1 MRVEQLDYELP
12 PDRIAAAPAE
22 PRDAARL
29 LVVRRGS
36 NQLEHHHVRDLPRLG
51 LLKSGDLLVVNQT
64 KVLPAY
70 LIARRTNTGGTVTG
84 LYLASPAPRQW
95 LIMLESRGTLREGET
110 LTFANGQTL
119 ALRQKLGGGQWLVE
133 TDADLFTVGST
144 PLPPYIRRAR
154 KKLHRP
160 EVIDNDAE
168 RYNTV
173 YAAEPG
179 SIAAPTAGLHL
190 TPGILAELDNQ
201 GVQRAAVTLHVGIGT
216 FAPIR
221 CDDLTQHQMHR
232 EHMRVPI
239 ETIRLLQQTRAAGG
253 RIVAVGTTTI
263 RALESLPDDL
273 DAIEADFSIDT
284 DLFIYPDSP
293 TFRGRGRG
301 FRFADSVMTNF
312 HLPRS
317 TLLAMIATL
326 PGLGIDRLLSWYRIA
341 VAEGYRFYSYGDAM
355 WLG

>member
-1 MRVEQLDYELP
+1 MRVDQLDYELP
-12 PDRIAAAPAE
+12 PDRIAAVPAE

-29 LVVRRGS
+29 LVIRRQT
-36 NQLEHHHVRDLPRLG
+36 NQLEHHHVRDLPQLG
-51 LLKSGDLLVVNQT
+51 LLNRGDLLVVNQT
-64 KVLPAY
+64 RVLPAY
-70 LIARRTNTGGTVTG
+70 LVAQRTHTGGHVSG
-84 LYLASPAPRQW
+84 LYLSSPAPHRW
-95 LIMLESRGTLREGET
+95 LTMLEARGSLREGET

-119 ALRQKLGGGQWLVE
+119 SLLQKRGGGQWLVE
-133 TDADLFTVGST
+133 TDADLFTVGVT

-160 EVIDNDAE
+160 QVIDADAE

-173 YAAEPG
+173 YATEPG

-190 TPGILAELDNQ
+190 TPGILSELAER
-201 GVQRAAVTLHVGIGT
+201 GIQRAAVTLHVGVGT

-221 CDDLTQHQMHR
+221 CHDLSKHQMHH
-232 EHMRVPI
+232 EQVRVPI

-253 RIVAVGTTTI
+253 RIVPVGTTTI
-263 RALESLPDDL
+263 RALESLPEHFDTL
-273 DAIEADFSIDT
+273 EADFITDT
-284 DLFIYPDSP
+284 SLFIYPDAG
-293 TFRGRGRG
+293 FR

-317 TLLAMIATL
+317 TLLAMIAAL
-326 PGLGIDRLLSWYRIA
+326 AGVGIDRLLCWYQTA

-355 WLG
+355 WVG